1 MSTSVRI
8 DRPEFARLTPGV
20 SEALSALGKAIAGS
34 GLPADLLELVKL
46 RASQLNGCAFCLQF
60 HLNVARSLHVPTEK
74 LDLLAAWAE
83 APVYSERE
91 RLALAWTEALT
102 LAAEGGASDAL
113 YAQLLAEFGPA
124 PLGFLTAA
132 IANINAWNR
141 IAMGLR
147 FAPPIPRPSEPSP
160 KS

>member
-8 DRPEFARLTPGV
+8 DRPEFAQLTPGV
-20 SEALSALGKAIAGS
+20 SEALLALGKAINAS
-34 GLPADLLELVKL
+34 GLAPDLLELIKL

-60 HLNVARSLHVPTEK
+60 HLNMARKLDLATEK
-74 LDLLAAWAE
+74 LDLLAAWVE

-102 LAAEGGASDAL
+102 LASEGGASDAL
-113 YAQLLAEFGPA
+113 YDQLLAEFGA
-124 PLGFLTAA
+124 THLSFLTAA

-147 FAPPIPRPSEPSP
+147 FAPPIAAA
-160 KS
+160 KA